1 MIASSLVER
10 DEHTHRRVTVE
21 GSAAAEPGGLGSS
34 LPVAPDDCWCEAL
47 LGAGGARTEAMGD
60 GGQVGGRAE
69 SRQLRATG
77 DRTTKSEADGRLF
90 FNPATKFE
98 ALVNRSVAVAGRAA
112 PQSISAGGVDAQKG
126 PPSPGRC
133 GRVSIGNGAT
143 TEGGWGEHLHCGQ
156 RQIFLGWHP
165 GLKLSRKSAV
175 PWLALRRP
183 IISVPPHLPP
193 NSTEFRFL
201 LFSPFIFGAPADL
214 SRTAPLPPSPSARRS
229 AIHYFGNSTNPTNPA
244 AKLPPTLNT
253 AMPRPPKN
261 KAIEPPKPVA
271 PAPPAPAPVMI
282 PVIPAPPASKV
293 GPVIDVDNFIR
304 VRDSVSSLFSHLPSE
319 QPAPPQS
326 SASCLNIPACARL
339 SIQLPWLQSLVQ
351 RQQIACVCSGR

>member
-1 MIASSLVER
+1 M
-10 DEHTHRRVTVE
+10 
-21 GSAAAEPGGLGSS
+21 
-34 LPVAPDDCWCEAL
+34 
-47 LGAGGARTEAMGD
+47 
-60 GGQVGGRAE
+60 
-69 SRQLRATG
+69 
-77 DRTTKSEADGRLF
+77 
-90 FNPATKFE
+90 
-98 ALVNRSVAVAGRAA
+98 
-112 PQSISAGGVDAQKG
+112 
-126 PPSPGRC
+126 
-133 GRVSIGNGAT
+133 
-143 TEGGWGEHLHCGQ
+143 
-156 RQIFLGWHP
+156 
-165 GLKLSRKSAV
+165 

-229 AIHYFGNSTNPTNPA
+229 AIHYLGNSTNPTNPTNPA

-304 VRDSVSSLFSHLPSE
+304 VRDSVSSLFFPS
-319 QPAPPQS
+319 PLRTARPPS
-326 SASCLNIPACARL
+326 SR
-339 SIQLPWLQSLVQ
+339 Q
-351 RQQIACVCSGR
+351 RPV